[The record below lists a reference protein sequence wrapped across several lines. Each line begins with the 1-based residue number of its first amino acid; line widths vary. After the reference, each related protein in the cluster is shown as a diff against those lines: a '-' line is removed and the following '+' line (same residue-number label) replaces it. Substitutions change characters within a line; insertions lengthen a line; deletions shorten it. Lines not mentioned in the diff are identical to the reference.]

1 MDESSFD
8 SEKSESNYSLD
19 FQTFSIGLPIK
30 VVNYSYNAKNLKLLL
45 EEKEKKVL
53 GRKKKDSI
61 EKGVHNKYTSDN
73 IIKKC
78 KSVMINIL
86 LNLINKKIKEFFPYK
101 NKRLMTMNQ
110 SQISN
115 ANVKFNKL
123 FITKNLKD
131 IFSQNLSSKC
141 KRYPIDYNK
150 NLILELL
157 NDKNKEARIF
167 FTKIFNLTF
176 LDCVKH
182 FSKSKNVNCLEGLE
196 DIEEVI
202 LNLDGD
208 DNYKESF
215 KGYIENF
222 ENIMNKKRGR
232 ESKKEKNKNDCD

>member
-8 SEKSESNYSLD
+8 SEKSESKYSLD

-30 VVNYSYNAKNLKLLL
+30 LVNYSYNAKNLKLLL
-45 EEKEKKVL
+45 KKKVL
-53 GRKKKDSI
+53 GRKKKDSN
-61 EKGVHNKYTSDN
+61 EKGLHNKYTSDN

-86 LNLINKKIKEFFPYK
+86 LNFINKKIKEFFPYK

-115 ANVKFNKL
+115 ANVKFNKS
-123 FITKNLKD
+123 FIKKNLKD

-150 NLILELL
+150 NLIIELL
-157 NDKNKEARIF
+157 NEKNKEAKIF
-167 FTKIFNLTF
+167 FTEIFNLTF
-176 LDCVKH
+176 LDCVNH
-182 FSKSKNVNCLEGLE
+182 FSKSKNANCLEGLE
-196 DIEEVI
+196 DIEEVCQN
-202 LNLDGD
+202 LNGD

-222 ENIMNKKRGR
+222 ENIMNKKRER
-232 ESKKEKNKNDCD
+232 KLKKEKNKNDND